1 MESWTKIQS
10 GSIYYALSKLEK
22 EGLIGLYRQEKV
34 GKKIRKIY
42 CITPIGREE
51 LVKYMRE
58 ELDKLIYEIGSDKFV
73 LYPFLGIMN
82 RETLEPHIKKH
93 IDMLRQKKMDTEKW
107 QAVKVDEQT
116 LNVEK
121 ICFEMMIVNID
132 YQIKWHEA
140 LLEEID
146 TCIELESQV
155 AKIIKKKLIFQR
167 LTKMKLMLRF
177 QVKRILSYLKKR
189 F

>member
-1 MESWTKIQS
+1 
-10 GSIYYALSKLEK
+10 
-22 EGLIGLYRQEKV
+22 
-34 GKKIRKIY
+34 
-42 CITPIGREE
+42 
-51 LVKYMRE
+51 
-58 ELDKLIYEIGSDKFV
+58 
-73 LYPFLGIMN
+73 
-82 RETLEPHIKKH
+82 
-93 IDMLRQKKMDTEKW
+93 MDTEKW

-189 F
+189 DSK